1 MGGTEEKGMREVE
14 GRKEKMGGTKEKGML
29 EVERRKA
36 EKKKEKGTCF
46 PPLNIIYLEFL
57 SRLRRIAAKARR
69 TYVANFVVCDG
80 VGVINN

>member
-1 MGGTEEKGMREVE
+1 MGGTEEKGVREVE

-36 EKKKEKGTCF
+36 EKKKEKGTSF
-46 PPLNIIYLEFL
+46 SPLNIIYLEFL
-57 SRLRRIAAKARR
+57 SRRIVAKARR

-80 VGVINN
+80 VGIINN